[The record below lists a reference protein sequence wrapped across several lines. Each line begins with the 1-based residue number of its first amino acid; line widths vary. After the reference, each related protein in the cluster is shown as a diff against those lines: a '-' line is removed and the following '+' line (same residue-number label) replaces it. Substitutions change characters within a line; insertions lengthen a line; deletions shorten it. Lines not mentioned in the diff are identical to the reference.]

1 MWISQG
7 TWLNQLLWNNFRII
21 YGDKYHLRFQYQA
34 LVQSKQLGVFG
45 LDDHRLN
52 RLKLIKSL
60 SDKGMSTVEI
70 SEYLNYQNIQTP
82 TGLSYYPKLVWM
94 TLFKY
99 KRRLKRDLENELLRS
114 TESLTVGYRNRIL
127 EKGTDE

>member
-7 TWLNQLLWNNFRII
+7 TWLNQLPWNNFRII
-21 YGDKYHLRFQYQA
+21 YGDKYHLRFRYQA

-45 LDDHRLN
+45 LDDYKLN

-60 SDKGMSTVEI
+60 SDDGMSTVEI
-70 SEYLNYQNIQTP
+70 SDYLNHQNIKTP

-99 KRRLKRDLENELLRS
+99 KRRLKRGFENELLRS
-114 TESLTVGYRNRIL
+114 TESLTVAYRNRIL
-127 EKGTDE
+127 KKGTDG

>member
-1 MWISQG
+1 M
-7 TWLNQLLWNNFRII
+7 
-21 YGDKYHLRFQYQA
+21 
-34 LVQSKQLGVFG
+34 FG
-45 LDDHRLN
+45 LDDYRLN

-60 SDKGMSTVEI
+60 SDEGMSTVEI

-114 TESLTVGYRNRIL
+114 TESLTVRYRNRIL

>member
-7 TWLNQLLWNNFRII
+7 TWLNQSLWNNFRII
-21 YGDKYHLRFQYQA
+21 YGDKYHLSFRYQA

-45 LDDHRLN
+45 LDDYKLN

-60 SDKGMSTVEI
+60 SDDGMSTVEI
-70 SEYLNYQNIQTP
+70 SDYLNQHNIKTP
-82 TGLSYYPKLVWM
+82 KGLTYYPKLVWM

-99 KRRLKRDLENELLRS
+99 KRRLQRYTKDEIQRV
-114 TESLTVGYRNRIL
+114 TESLVVVYWRKWDRR
-127 EKGTDE
+127 K